1 MTQILIALYNI
12 MDLLTTVFLVLIIA
26 QFIIGLLFS
35 FNVLNP
41 SNQFFSNFYTSIN
54 RLLEP
59 ILRPIRRI
67 MPDTGMIDFSPLVV
81 IVLLNVIMIVLGGM
95 VNASL

>member
-95 VNASL
+95 VNASV

>member
-54 RLLEP
+54 RLLDP

-95 VNASL
+95 VNASI

>member
-95 VNASL
+95 VNASI

>member
-1 MTQILIALYNI
+1 MTTLLVALYNI

-26 QFIIGLLFS
+26 QFVVGLLFA

-54 RLLEP
+54 RLLDP

-81 IVLLNVIMIVLGGM
+81 IVLLNIVMIVLGSL
-95 VNASL
+95 VSASV